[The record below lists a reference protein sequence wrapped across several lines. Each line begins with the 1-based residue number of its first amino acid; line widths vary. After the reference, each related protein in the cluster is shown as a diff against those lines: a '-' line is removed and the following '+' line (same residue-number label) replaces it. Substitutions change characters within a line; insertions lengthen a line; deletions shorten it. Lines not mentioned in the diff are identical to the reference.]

1 MKIACVF
8 LLSGCAAA
16 APTTTAVCQARAA
29 MPVDRV
35 AIVSVA
41 AQNNTTADDVSNQFV
56 SACSAQIDNDIQ
68 EIEKNLLGIAADG
81 GAQEKKP

>member
-1 MKIACVF
+1 MKFAYAL

-16 APTTTAVCQARAA
+16 APTSTAVCQARAA
-29 MPVDRV
+29 MPADRV

-41 AQNNTTADDVSNQFV
+41 AQNNATADDVSNQFV
-56 SACSAQIDNDIQ
+56 SACSEQIDNDIQ
-68 EIEKNLLGIAADG
+68 VIEKNLLGIAADG